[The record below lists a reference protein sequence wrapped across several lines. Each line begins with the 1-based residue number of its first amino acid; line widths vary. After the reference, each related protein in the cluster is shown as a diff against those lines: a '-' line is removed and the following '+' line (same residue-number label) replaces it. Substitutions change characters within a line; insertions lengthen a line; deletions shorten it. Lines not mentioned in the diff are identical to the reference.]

1 MALPV
6 WAQAL
11 IGGAGAGAIGFI
23 PWLYDSIRG
32 RSSTQTAEKGLEH
45 TKDLD
50 WKNYEHMLEN
60 YEYQKALQERI
71 FERED
76 TAVQRRYA
84 DLKAAG
90 INPLLA
96 AGQGAASGSPMALT
110 PPRHDVAAVG
120 ARYDRASHA
129 RHERTVEWLNNL
141 GVATQAASM
150 VKSLEHIDAQ
160 TDLERARKEEINQ
173 SIQESKSRVSYNEAR
188 TRYSDAG
195 IPLLSNQALET
206 LARRDLHLTQSGYYN
221 RSAEGIMSQIMRN
234 EQLNKQTA
242 KEIERID
249 TNINHINSQI
259 KTLDLDRDIE
269 RYNYNIARDQG
280 IRTNVN
286 PTLVGE
292 LSQLLSMISNMPS
305 DSVSDVVPKANNIIR
320 ELLGGAADTVI
331 DNMRKYNP
339 LQIISTLY
347 GILRGLLG
355 GE

>member
-1 MALPV
+1 MAVPV

-11 IGGAGAGAIGFI
+11 LGGLGGATAGFI

-32 RSSTQTAEKGLEH
+32 RSSSQVAEKGLEH

-50 WKNYEHMLEN
+50 TKNYEHMLES
-60 YEYQKALQERI
+60 YEYQKQLQERI

-76 TAVQRRYA
+76 TSVQRRYA

-90 INPLLA
+90 INPILA
-96 AGQGAASGSPMALT
+96 AGQGANAGSPINVT
-110 PPRHDVAAVG
+110 PPRHDVGAVG
-120 ARYDRASHA
+120 ARYDRLSHS

-141 GVATQAASM
+141 GLATQAASL
-150 VKSLEHIDAQ
+150 VKSLEHIDTQ
-160 TDLERARKEEINQ
+160 IDLDRARKSEVDQQIE
-173 SIQESKSRVSYNEAR
+173 ESKSRIRLNEAR
-188 TRYSDAG
+188 ERYSDAG
-195 IPLLSNQALET
+195 IPLIHNQALET

-234 EQLNKQTA
+234 EQLNKQSQ
-242 KEIERID
+242 KEIDRID
-249 TNINHINSQI
+249 NNITHINEQI
-259 KTLDLDRDIE
+259 KTLRLDRDIE
-269 RYNYNIARDQG
+269 AYNYRIARDQG

-292 LSQLLSMISNMPS
+292 LSQLLSMITNMPAE
-305 DSVSDVVPKANNIIR
+305 SVNDVVPKANNIIR

-347 GILRGLLG
+347 GILRGIIG
-355 GE
+355 GD